1 MGLSYA
7 NYTSIEITKQNN
19 SNILKH
25 IIPLYINLYYGTWKK
40 KRWMEFVIRRLDRLQ
55 HGFMLWNIGGILLNA
70 FLSIKS
76 IRIKDTEK
84 DKEIHIFVYGSAN

>member
-1 MGLSYA
+1 
-7 NYTSIEITKQNN
+7 
-19 SNILKH
+19 
-25 IIPLYINLYYGTWKK
+25 
-40 KRWMEFVIRRLDRLQ
+40 MEFVIRRLDRLQ